1 MLAISHS
8 WLFNPKLFKTRQIG
22 REAKLLYQRSFTS
35 CFVSWYTPPNRNTA
49 KRHFTLEQFV
59 SLVHALSANFL
70 ALRLCS
76 IFLLVKGTIIS
87 ITSSEKSTINA
98 SKSVFALSSQPTG
111 TGIFITIFTDVR
123 RRNFLINDIF
133 VSYVVLHLLCLLLER
148 PSTCSRSLSF
158 SISWSISTLSC
169 NKSKHFLSK
178 YI

>member
-1 MLAISHS
+1 M
-8 WLFNPKLFKTRQIG
+8 
-22 REAKLLYQRSFTS
+22 
-35 CFVSWYTPPNRNTA
+35 
-49 KRHFTLEQFV
+49 
-59 SLVHALSANFL
+59 SLVHGLSVKFL

-123 RRNFLINDIF
+123 RRNFLINGIF

-158 SISWSISTLSC
+158 SIS
-169 NKSKHFLSK
+169 
-178 YI
+178 